1 MITKNWNRNRDSVQ
15 ISPMPIPMIG
25 NRSLSNEE
33 KNRARELQERNIPA
47 EDKAFSYF
55 PQSIRN
61 KVVRNIPAAFTNHT
75 AFYPDFLLW
84 NEKIL
89 IEIDDWQHD
98 YEPRKSKDKHRDK
111 VFKENGY
118 VTIRIKD
125 KELKERNGFLRCLLN
140 GLLNISYP
148 NSSKNLEDIIKELS
162 NITN

>member
-1 MITKNWNRNRDSVQ
+1 MITKNRNMSRNSIQ
-15 ISPMPIPMIG
+15 KSPMSISMIG
-25 NRSLSNEE
+25 NRLLSNEE
-33 KNRARELQERNIPA
+33 KNRAKELQERNIPS
-47 EDKAFSYF
+47 EDIAYKFF

-61 KVVRNIPAAFTNHT
+61 KVVRNIPAAFMNHA

-98 YEPRKSKDKHRDK
+98 YEPRMSMDMHRDK

-118 VTIRIKD
+118 ETIRIKD

-140 GLLNISYP
+140 GLMTISISNNTANI
-148 NSSKNLEDIIKELS
+148 EAMIKELS

>member
-1 MITKNWNRNRDSVQ
+1 
-15 ISPMPIPMIG
+15 MPISMIG

-33 KNRARELQERNIPA
+33 KNRAKELQERNIPS
-47 EDKAFSYF
+47 EDIAYKFF

-61 KVVRNIPAAFTNHT
+61 KVVRNIPAAFMNHA

-98 YEPRKSKDKHRDK
+98 YEPRMSMDMHRDK

-118 VTIRIKD
+118 EIVPFNEKADVYVINN
-125 KELKERNGFLRCLLN
+125 ELNYN
-140 GLLNISYP
+140 NI
-148 NSSKNLEDIIKELS
+148 NS
-162 NITN
+162 NINNNNNNKKNDFENFEIINEFEFHF